1 MSMDSNLWSW
11 NQSLGCNS
19 HMVVYLQLS
28 YSWAD
33 FSVRSRPYFVQEMV
47 SLLAKMDSHK
57 ALLES
62 VGSQKR
68 PKKQAQ
74 QDV

>member
-1 MSMDSNLWSW
+1 
-11 NQSLGCNS
+11 
-19 HMVVYLQLS
+19 MVVYLQLS

-47 SLLAKMDSHK
+47 SLLAKMDSQK